1 MFRITRSDERSRT
14 TLVVDG
20 QLCGDGISAVES
32 CCEQEIATGKPLQV
46 LLRDMTN
53 IDEAGKALLR
63 RLAGKGVCLVAC
75 GVYTSYL
82 VEKITASKH
91 VAH

>member
-20 QLCGDGISAVES
+20 QLCGDGISTVEAS
-32 CCEQEIATGKPLQV
+32 CEQEMATGKPVQL
-46 LLRDMTN
+46 LLRDVTN

-63 RLAGKGVCLVAC
+63 RLAAKGVCLIAS

-82 VEKITASKH
+82 VEKITTTKH
-91 VAH
+91 VAI